1 MEALEVMKINIA
13 ESFSDAHG
21 SPLLYV
27 VKESAMPGLSGWP
40 IPHDAPYKKNFDF
53 CIRASLEVWSC
64 VEEELIDFC
73 VLFGSREVGCVE
85 GVRID
90 ICVVFGFLGR
100 CGLMFVSVNGY
111 DTYRFVC
118 HI

>member
-73 VLFGSREVGCVE
+73 V
-85 GVRID
+85 
-90 ICVVFGFLGR
+90 VFGCLGR
-100 CGLMFVSVNGY
+100 CGLMFVSDQGY
-111 DTYRFVC
+111 TYRYVC
-118 HI
+118 HIKVYGLISME